1 MNVIMNIEYRHT
13 CSASKIVLCHKGPI
27 KYYVTQM
34 GVGGVW
40 FSGKKCYEGVMFNV
54 ISVTRGWVGVQF
66 SEK

>member
-34 GVGGVW
+34 GVGV
-40 FSGKKCYEGVMFNV
+40 SGFREKKCYESVMFNV
-54 ISVTRGWVGVQF
+54 ISVTRGWVRVQF